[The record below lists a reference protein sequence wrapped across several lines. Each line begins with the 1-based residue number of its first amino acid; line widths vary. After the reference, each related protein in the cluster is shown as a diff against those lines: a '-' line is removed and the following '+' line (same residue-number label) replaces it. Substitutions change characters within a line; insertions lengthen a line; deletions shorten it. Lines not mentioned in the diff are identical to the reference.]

1 MASPLITT
9 RELAL
14 WTTRDPEVVALDEWA
29 LEVIEKFSDYAR
41 FLGGQSWANPVTVE
55 GEVLVP
61 FDVRMAVLVAS
72 KRTYGNPDAE
82 VSTTVGPISS
92 RILDEAAIVG
102 AFTDK
107 ELEMI
112 QGYHPDGAPSAGGGL
127 WVQPLTS
134 AAEPLASTEV
144 LFVPDDQQVNLSSTN
159 VGPSWDIP
167 MFNPGDPGSE
177 G

>member
-1 MASPLITT
+1 MAGPLITT

-14 WTTRDPEVVALDEWA
+14 WTTRDPAVVAVDDWA

-41 FLGGQSWANPVTVE
+41 FLGGHPWANPVTVE
-55 GEVLVP
+55 GETLVP
-61 FDVRMAVLVAS
+61 FDVRMAVLVAC

-82 VSTTVGPISS
+82 VATTVGPISS

-112 QGYHPDGAPSAGGGL
+112 QDYNPKGAPSAGGGL
-127 WVQPLTS
+127 YTIPLTS
-134 AAEPLASTEV
+134 GPEPLASTER
-144 LFVPDDQQVNLSSTN
+144 LFVSDDQQINIDTTN
-159 VGPSWDIP
+159 AAPSWDIP
-167 MFNPGDPGSE
+167 LFNPGDPGSE